1 VNIFVTFVTKVF
13 VMHFKIVQDC
23 KLNYALKRFASLIK
37 FVCTKLDLD
46 ICINSYLL
54 NMYTLHGYN

>member
-1 VNIFVTFVTKVF
+1 
-13 VMHFKIVQDC
+13 MHFKIVQDC